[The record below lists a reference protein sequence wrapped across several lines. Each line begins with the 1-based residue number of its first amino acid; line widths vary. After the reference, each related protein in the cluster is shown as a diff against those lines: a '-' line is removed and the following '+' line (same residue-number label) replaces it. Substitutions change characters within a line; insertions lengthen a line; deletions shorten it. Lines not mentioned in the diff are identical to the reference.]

1 MTDKRTAAA
10 VSTPPGRGG
19 IAVIRMSGEGAF
31 EIADRVYLAYN
42 GKKVSEMAGYTC
54 SYGYVKNEEGEKID
68 SCVLTVFRAPHSYTG
83 EDTVEISC
91 HGGVYVAKEVLRTL
105 LSAGAVLAEAGEFT
119 KTAFL
124 NGKMSLAEAEGVMDI
139 ISSAGAAEL
148 KIANMERSG
157 RAFKAIAAIEDRLTE
172 TLGRLSVWAD
182 YPEDDIPEVTEE
194 SLGQDLE
201 DIYSKMAETD
211 RTYDF
216 GKRVREGIPSVI
228 IGKPNAGKSTFFNYL
243 VGSERS
249 IVTDIAGTTR
259 DIVEETVRIGEV
271 TLRLND
277 TAGLRDT
284 EDRIERIGI
293 ENVYKKLEEADLVL
307 WLIDG
312 SKPFSMEEM
321 DIPTEKLAEKTVV
334 AVINKSDI
342 STGEEIRVPEEIT
355 GYTVTVSSVEGRGF
369 DELEKL
375 LKTLFYGGEIRE
387 DHGWISNE
395 RQRLCL
401 KNSMRAVENARDCLM
416 SGETFDIIT
425 VLLDEA
431 LEWLLRLEG
440 RSITDEVVNEVFSK
454 FCVGK

>member
-1 MTDKRTAAA
+1 
-10 VSTPPGRGG
+10 
-19 IAVIRMSGEGAF
+19 
-31 EIADRVYLAYN
+31 
-42 GKKVSEMAGYTC
+42 
-54 SYGYVKNEEGEKID
+54 
-68 SCVLTVFRAPHSYTG
+68 
-83 EDTVEISC
+83 
-91 HGGVYVAKEVLRTL
+91 
-105 LSAGAVLAEAGEFT
+105 
-119 KTAFL
+119 
-124 NGKMSLAEAEGVMDI
+124 
-139 ISSAGAAEL
+139 
-148 KIANMERSG
+148 
-157 RAFKAIAAIEDRLTE
+157 
-172 TLGRLSVWAD
+172 
-182 YPEDDIPEVTEE
+182 
-194 SLGQDLE
+194 
-201 DIYSKMAETD
+201 
-211 RTYDF
+211 
-216 GKRVREGIPSVI
+216 
-228 IGKPNAGKSTFFNYL
+228 
-243 VGSERS
+243 
-249 IVTDIAGTTR
+249 
-259 DIVEETVRIGEV
+259 
-271 TLRLND
+271 
-277 TAGLRDT
+277 
-284 EDRIERIGI
+284 
-293 ENVYKKLEEADLVL
+293 
-307 WLIDG
+307 
-312 SKPFSMEEM
+312 M